1 MTSLST
7 SYPLGPPTI
16 SGSTVTLDVMLSQP
30 TRITRYLS
38 DLTLR
43 NFFAAK
49 IFNNGG
55 TLSGGALIYDQVTTN
70 DLFPDR
76 DVQNV
81 EPGAEF
87 PLVTGP
93 RTTPQVAQV
102 EKFGGK
108 FFITDEARDRND
120 PASLQIPGRQLAN
133 AITRKM
139 DTRAL
144 AVLDASISTF
154 STTGAGTS
162 WADAAA
168 LTNTNVAPNLLPT
181 KDFSAVQLTAD
192 VAELGVRFD
201 TIIVNPQEAS
211 NFQLIF
217 GENWRNVLSNWGMT
231 MVVTNRVAAGT
242 AYVVES
248 GMVGEM
254 RLEQPL
260 TTEVWRENATQ
271 RTWVQSSV
279 RPVFA
284 VTNPYAV
291 YKLTGL
297 AA

>member
-1 MTSLST
+1 MVAIPT

-16 SGSTVTLDVMLSQP
+16 SGSLVTLDTMLSQP

-43 NFFAAK
+43 NFFAGR

-55 TLSGGALIYDQVTTN
+55 SLTGGALIYDQVTVN
-70 DLFPDR
+70 DLFTDR

-87 PLVTGP
+87 PLVTGA
-93 RTTPQVAQV
+93 RSTPQVAQV

-108 FFITDEARDRND
+108 FFITDESRDRND
-120 PASLQIPGRQLAN
+120 PAALQIPGRQLAN
-133 AITRKM
+133 TITKKM
-139 DTRAL
+139 DVRAL

-154 STTGAGTS
+154 STTFAGTS
-162 WADAAA
+162 WADAADLVQA
-168 LTNTNVAPNLLPT
+168 SQAPSLFPA
-181 KDFSAVQLTAD
+181 KDFAHAQLVAD
-192 VAELGVRFD
+192 QAELGVTFD
-201 TIIVNPQEAS
+201 LWIVNPQEMS
-211 NFQLIF
+211 NFQLIY
-217 GENWRNVLSNWGMT
+217 GENWRNVLANWNIEMISS
-231 MVVTNRVAAGT
+231 NRVAAGT
-242 AYVVES
+242 AYVVEG

-260 TTEVWRENATQ
+260 STEVWREPETQ

-284 VTNPYAV
+284 VTNPYSA
-291 YKLTGL
+291 YKVTGL

>member
-1 MTSLST
+1 MATLPT
-7 SYPLGPPTI
+7 NYPLGPPTI
-16 SGSTVTLDVMLSQP
+16 SGSLVTVDTMLSNP

-49 IFNNGG
+49 IFNTGG
-55 TLSGGALIYDQVTTN
+55 TLTGGSVIYDQLTTN
-70 DLFPDR
+70 DLFTDR

-81 EPGAEF
+81 EPGGEF
-87 PLVTGP
+87 PIVTGS
-93 RTTPQVAQV
+93 RTTPKVAQV

-108 FFITDEARDRND
+108 FFVTDEARDRND
-120 PASLQIPGRQLAN
+120 PTAIQIPGRQLSN
-133 AITRKM
+133 TIVRKM

-144 AVLDASISTF
+144 AVLDAAITEF

-181 KDFSAVQLTAD
+181 KDFSAVQLIAD

-217 GENWRNVLSNWGMT
+217 GENYRNVLNNWGMT
-231 MVVTNRVAAGT
+231 MIVTNRVTAGT

-248 GMVGEM
+248 GMVGQM
-254 RLEQPL
+254 FLEKPL
-260 TTEVWRENATQ
+260 TTEVWREQETE

-284 VTNPYAV
+284 VTNPYSV